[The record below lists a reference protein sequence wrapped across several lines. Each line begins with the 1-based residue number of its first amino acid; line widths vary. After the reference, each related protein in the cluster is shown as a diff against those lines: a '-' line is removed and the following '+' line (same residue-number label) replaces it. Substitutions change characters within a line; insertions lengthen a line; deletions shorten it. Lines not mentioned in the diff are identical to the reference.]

1 MKLLCYT
8 RQPKED
14 ILYANRLAYSMH
26 LAWRSEMGEY
36 IPFHHN
42 EGILYAKATQDGQSG
57 VLCAKSLKNPWIFQ
71 TEDNA
76 YGIAAVRT
84 GAEGEKDSDSEGSI
98 LIFRSNDLVHYEEIG
113 LWKLQERGYI
123 SEVRCTYDAE
133 NKTYLVCW
141 REEDGV
147 WLQGQG
153 NPFDIDRILP
163 DLVEK
168 ADESQIG
175 RAVFSASELAQIKQ
189 IEGICPGNTIE
200 LPDAKG
206 AYLFKKL
213 MTPICEKVVLSHQ
226 GAFGDEEEL
235 TNASATAFYSDGT
248 IVKRK
253 VDWNLDSSKE
263 IEDNGCR
270 LFRGQVHQEHFA
282 APFAENRADPCCM
295 YWQGKYYYIATNDAD
310 GNHTLYIRCS
320 DTLEGI
326 MSAKE
331 VLLLDSETYPGIGGL
346 LWAPEFHEIGGTL
359 YIFHAATSGEFYC
372 EASRVM
378 QLKDGGNPMCRADWS
393 APHLVVKKDGTPLCE
408 AGKVIS
414 LDMTVFC
421 YQNDIYAMWSQRQ
434 FLPVDQGAWLYLARI
449 DAREPWKLT
458 SDPVCIAK
466 PEYGWENNHTFV
478 VEGPYA
484 LERNG
489 QLMVTYS
496 GAAIDATYTV
506 GMLKPKMG
514 SDILN
519 PGNWRKNNYPLLS
532 SRSEEGQ
539 YGTGHNA
546 YLTDENG
553 IVWNF
558 YHARVGVEAPR
569 SSFARRVHFDIDG
582 EPMLDVLE
590 QRDLPKQL
598 RQVEGRLR
606 CGQEC

>member
-26 LAWRSEMGEY
+26 LAWRSETGEY

-42 EGILYAKATQDGQSG
+42 EGILYAKAVQEEQSG
-57 VLCAKSLKNPWIFQ
+57 VLCAKSMKNPWIFR

-84 GAEGEKDSDSEGSI
+84 DAEGENDPDSEGSI
-98 LIFRSNDLVHYEEIG
+98 LIFRSNDFVHYEEIG
-113 LWKLQERGYI
+113 LWRLQERGYI
-123 SEVRCTYDAE
+123 SEVRCVYDAPG
-133 NKTYLVCW
+133 KTYLICW
-141 REEDGV
+141 RREDGV
-147 WLQGQG
+147 WMEGKG
-153 NPFDIDRILP
+153 SPFDTDGVLP
-163 DLVEK
+163 ESVKK
-168 ADESQIG
+168 ADEPQIDE
-175 RAVFSASELAQIKQ
+175 VVLSSSELAQIKQ

-200 LPDAKG
+200 IPDMVG
-206 AYLFKKL
+206 TYLFKKL
-213 MTPICEKVVLSHQ
+213 MTPVCEKVVLSHQ
-226 GAFGDEEEL
+226 GEFADREEL
-235 TNASATAFYSDGT
+235 VNTNAVACYSDGT
-248 IVKRK
+248 MVKRK
-253 VDWNLDSSKE
+253 IDWKLDSFEVSGDGE
-263 IEDNGCR
+263 YR
-270 LFRGQVHQEHFA
+270 MLRGQVHQEHFA

-359 YIFHAATSGEFYC
+359 YIFHAATSGEFYH

-378 QLKDGGNPMCRADWS
+378 QLKEGGNPMCKADWS
-393 APHLVVKKDGTPLCE
+393 APRLVVKKDGTPLCE

-414 LDMTVFC
+414 LDMTIFG
-421 YQNDIYAMWSQRQ
+421 YQGDIYAMWSQRQ
-434 FLPVDQGAWLYLARI
+434 FLPADQGAWLYLARI
-449 DAREPWKLT
+449 DEREPWKLT

-484 LERNG
+484 LEWNG

-506 GMLKPKMG
+506 GMLKPEMG
-514 SDILN
+514 SDILK
-519 PGNWRKNNYPLLS
+519 PENWRKSNYPLLS

-558 YHARVGVEAPR
+558 YHARAGVEAPR
-569 SSFARRVHFDIDG
+569 SSFARRVHFDVDG

-590 QRDLPKQL
+590 QMDLPEQL

-606 CGQEC
+606 CGQKC